1 MKNCGK
7 LRRSILKRPVSFY
20 RGGDISTSPAGEKMG
35 SAQFTSAR
43 RIEHA
48 RAESLLLDQPD
59 DIFGVPLVAGFEH
72 DLELSTFGRNVE
84 EHPTMG
90 DLENIGAMLAEEA
103 GDSAKHSGPV
113 VDSDPKIDNAHFAL
127 QLAGDDRGQDAG
139 VDIAAAQHE
148 ADFSSAEVRGVSHHC
163 GKACGA
169 RTFGKRFDVSQIG
182 HYGAFDVGLA
192 DEADI
197 VHELAANRYRALGD
211 VLHRNALGQGR
222 AAAFRRLA
230 AQGSVHRGIKLDLD
244 SDHLDLRLE
253 VLGGKRRAGYDT
265 ASADR
270 NDDRIERRL
279 VLDHLDP
286 DRSLSGD
293 DHVVIV

>member
-90 DLENIGAMLAEEA
+90 DLENIGAVLAEQA
-103 GDSAKHSGPV
+103 GYSAKHSGTV
-113 VDSDPKIDNAHFAL
+113 VDGDAKIDDAHFAL

-139 VDIAAAQHE
+139 VDVAAAQHE
-148 ADFSSAEVRGVSHHC
+148 ADFSSAEVRGVGHYRC
-163 GKACGA
+163 KARGS
-169 RTFGKRFDVSQIG
+169 RTFGKRFDVGQIG
-182 HYGAFDVGLA
+182 HHRAFDIRLS
-192 DEADI
+192 DQADI
-197 VHELAANRYRALGD
+197 VPELATNR
-211 VLHRNALGQGR
+211 
-222 AAAFRRLA
+222 
-230 AQGSVHRGIKLDLD
+230 
-244 SDHLDLRLE
+244 
-253 VLGGKRRAGYDT
+253 
-265 ASADR
+265 
-270 NDDRIERRL
+270 
-279 VLDHLDP
+279 
-286 DRSLSGD
+286 
-293 DHVVIV
+293 